1 MCECVQVC
9 IFLYFLQ
16 SLSGYKTTTGIM
28 VFQGSL
34 PEILSIY
41 TQGFQQRLRTYA
53 LDCTGLSISPC
64 LAYDVTVSNDTSMV
78 FIQIDTTLIDL
89 SLVMSGFQ
97 NDSTVSTLCISI
109 HSNMYICII
118 IYLHH
123 CIYKSTHLLSVYLSM
138 LLHIYLFMYLRIYL
152 SMYLFI
158 YVSIYICF
166 YLCMYVCMYV
176 CIYLSIYVSMYVS
189 IYLHIK
195 LSIYSCINSLLIL
208 YSIKHFEILEVTI
221 RGIVVSEYYL
231 PGLHSVKAEGEDGI
245 LLSSESGFGSLVLLS
260 DQNEFPGFSSRGY
273 VNLAYGSEDVR
284 NNRFI
289 CVDEMMV

>member
-16 SLSGYKTTTGIM
+16 SLSGYKTTTGII

-97 NDSTVSTLCISI
+97 NNSTVSTLCIPI
-109 HSNMYICII
+109 HLNMYICII

-123 CIYKSTHLLSVYLSM
+123 CIYKSTHLLSVYLS
-138 LLHIYLFMYLRIYL
+138 IYASTYL
-152 SMYLFI
+152 SIYVSTYLSI
-158 YVSIYICF
+158 YVSIYLCIYLYTF
-166 YLCMYVCMYV
+166 LCMYVCMYV
-176 CIYLSIYVSMYVS
+176 CMYLCMYLSIYILNYLSIHVS
-189 IYLHIK
+189 IHY
-195 LSIYSCINSLLIL
+195 
-208 YSIKHFEILEVTI
+208 
-221 RGIVVSEYYL
+221 
-231 PGLHSVKAEGEDGI
+231 
-245 LLSSESGFGSLVLLS
+245 
-260 DQNEFPGFSSRGY
+260 
-273 VNLAYGSEDVR
+273 
-284 NNRFI
+284 
-289 CVDEMMV
+289 